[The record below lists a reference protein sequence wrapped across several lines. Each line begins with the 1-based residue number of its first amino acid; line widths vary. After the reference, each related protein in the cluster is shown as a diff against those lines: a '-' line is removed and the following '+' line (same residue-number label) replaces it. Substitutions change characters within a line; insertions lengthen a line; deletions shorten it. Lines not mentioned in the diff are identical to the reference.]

1 MADIAID
8 NDGELVLDGPRL
20 TLVYDDEYI
29 RQRLQIAFR
38 HSQGEFFRDLNAGT
52 DYLGSILGK
61 STDLSRRAEIRRR
74 CLEVPGVREV
84 SEINLSLDG
93 RTRKLSGTVTVIKDN
108 GAPLE
113 VRFKGR

>member
-1 MADIAID
+1 MADIAVD
-8 NDGELVLDGPRL
+8 DDGELIMDGPRL
-20 TLVYDDEYI
+20 TMVYDDAYI
-29 RQRLQIAFR
+29 AQRLRIAFR
-38 HSQGEFFRDLNAGT
+38 HSQGEYFRDLNSGT

-61 STDLSRRAEIRRR
+61 STELSRRAEIRRR

-84 SEINLSLDG
+84 TEMNLQLDG
-93 RTRKLSGTVTVIKDN
+93 RTRILSGTVTVIKDD